1 MKKAFQVLLAVVL
14 IAGLLYTITK
24 DSKSQSENEL
34 ANLAQAAFIS
44 LDTKVTSS
52 FSKGFQLNEEAA
64 ASKDPIA
71 PLFENMGNH
80 SFPISSANET
90 AQAYFNQGLSLS
102 YAFNHAEAH
111 RSFAEAA
118 RQDENAA
125 MAYWGQAYALGPN
138 INDPLPDEQRKAAAF
153 EAIKQAFE
161 RKAYASE
168 KEMDLMHALSQRYG
182 FSEDPGKKI
191 SHGYLAGEKT
201 DLDMLNKAYSESMKK
216 LADKY
221 AQDADILTMYAA
233 SVMDLMP
240 WNYWD
245 KAGNANAGINEA
257 KLALEEAMKINPNH
271 PGAHHY
277 YIHLVE
283 LPKPELAVPSAEVL
297 AGLMPAA
304 GHIVHM
310 PSHIFIRVGRYQE
323 AAMTNIE
330 AIKADEDYIS
340 QCYSQGLYPLGY
352 YPHNIHFLWS
362 SASLMGNSAT
372 ALAAARKTAEKI
384 PVGLMESFT
393 FAQDFYSTPMLAYVR
408 FGKWNDIL
416 TIPNPG
422 PAKHVS
428 MIWHYAR
435 GIAFIR
441 KGNIEEAEEELSALK
456 EVTNDPSL
464 ESLVANLTNPSSSIA
479 KVAYHVLAGELE
491 AAKGYYEEA
500 EELLRKGIIAEDAL
514 VYSEP
519 APWHIPVRQTLGALL
534 LKTDKPEEAEIIYRQ
549 DLKKVPKN
557 GWSLKGLQQSLIAQ
571 GKEREARDVRGLFE
585 EAWKHAD
592 IEIYASVF

>member
-1 MKKAFQVLLAVVL
+1 
-14 IAGLLYTITK
+14 
-24 DSKSQSENEL
+24 
-34 ANLAQAAFIS
+34 
-44 LDTKVTSS
+44 
-52 FSKGFQLNEEAA
+52 
-64 ASKDPIA
+64 
-71 PLFENMGNH
+71 
-80 SFPISSANET
+80 
-90 AQAYFNQGLSLS
+90 
-102 YAFNHAEAH
+102 
-111 RSFAEAA
+111 
-118 RQDENAA
+118 
-125 MAYWGQAYALGPN
+125 
-138 INDPLPDEQRKAAAF
+138 
-153 EAIKQAFE
+153 
-161 RKAYASE
+161 
-168 KEMDLMHALSQRYG
+168 
-182 FSEDPGKKI
+182 
-191 SHGYLAGEKT
+191 
-201 DLDMLNKAYSESMKK
+201 
-216 LADKY
+216 
-221 AQDADILTMYAA
+221 
-233 SVMDLMP
+233 
-240 WNYWD
+240 
-245 KAGNANAGINEA
+245 
-257 KLALEEAMKINPNH
+257 
-271 PGAHHY
+271 
-277 YIHLVE
+277 
-283 LPKPELAVPSAEVL
+283 
-297 AGLMPAA
+297 
-304 GHIVHM
+304 
-310 PSHIFIRVGRYQE
+310 
-323 AAMTNIE
+323 MTNIE

-435 GIAFIR
+435 GIAFLR

-491 AAKGYYEEA
+491 AAKGNYEEA

-519 APWHIPVRQTLGALL
+519 APWHIPVRQTLGAVL

-557 GWSLKGLQQSLIAQ
+557 GWSLKGLHQSLIAQ

-585 EAWKHAD
+585 EAWKHSD
-592 IEIYASVF
+592 TEIYASVF